1 LGYLIAIIINL
12 IIMQIINRLTN
23 WGMPFLTP
31 RFNAALWA
39 INLSIGAHIL
49 VYAVWLVYDE
59 RWFRRLTQV
68 GLNVL
73 AFISVFVLYSI
84 FPFEFGRTLWD
95 MLARFVLIVS
105 MFGIALGTI
114 VELVKLFTGRED

>member
-1 LGYLIAIIINL
+1 
-12 IIMQIINRLTN
+12 M
-23 WGMPFLTP
+23 
-31 RFNAALWA
+31 
-39 INLSIGAHIL
+39 
-49 VYAVWLVYDE
+49 
-59 RWFRRLTQV
+59 TQV